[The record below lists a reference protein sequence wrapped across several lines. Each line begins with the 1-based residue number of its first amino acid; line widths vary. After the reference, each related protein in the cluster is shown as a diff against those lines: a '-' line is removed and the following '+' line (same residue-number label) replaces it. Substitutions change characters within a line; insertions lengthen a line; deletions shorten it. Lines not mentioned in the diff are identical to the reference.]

1 MIYIEYETEL
11 VHDYI
16 KELNSCHDLPSLQT
30 LLLKYS
36 EISPDLGEVK
46 MNTQE
51 DFDEFRSG
59 LLLERQGESAGEEWR
74 KKYSSI
80 AIPSVILKVDIIA
93 NLYGVPW
100 GTAYLQMSRSLQS
113 DTP

>member
-59 LLLERQGESAGEEWR
+59 LLLERQGKSAGEEWC

-80 AIPSVILKVDIIA
+80 AIQVDIIA
-93 NLYGVPW
+93 NKYGVPW
-100 GTAYLQMSRSLQS
+100 GAAYLQMSRSLQS